1 MDKLNSTQEII
12 DKIEEIC
19 LDFNPSIL
27 FDYRDKRLNNGK
39 FYEIR
44 MTRNGS
50 IFLEK
55 NIGSYIDIERALI
68 NRKLYLIKKI
78 NQSLNN
84 FLIFIFMKI
93 TKL

>member
-68 NRKLYLIKKI
+68 NRKE
-78 NQSLNN
+78 S
-84 FLIFIFMKI
+84 IFKQED
-93 TKL
+93 KSVLE